1 MAWTDEEELRDLRK
15 VGFCEMFSV
24 EPISKDADML
34 RVIPLYRHAQ
44 PAPEREQIRREHA
57 EWSDATFGDV
67 GPVGPLK
74 HLSKEA
80 LESAAEPG
88 DLSEWV
94 DMQFLLW
101 DAQRRAGISDEQIT
115 QAMVEKLAVNKQRE
129 WPEPKD
135 GEPRLHIKA
144 QPVSVVPDGLRQ
156 ALSNAGIAAPESD
169 EMLAATCEKYIQM
182 LVTWV
187 KDRKPFQ
194 PAPVVPDEIEPDDGN
209 TFDYVDGWNGF
220 RAAMLQSKY
229 RDLSQPV
236 DPQIS
241 EYEKIMLR
249 AGNSPVTPDGY
260 TLVPVDL
267 TPEMREAFHVAN
279 EEYESGH
286 YDVWSPDHQWQAMLA
301 AAPQQ

>member
-1 MAWTDEEELRDLRK
+1 MTTITKEQAQKIIDAADEVITALAGTNDDVHPDNSTKMTQLYDDLNDHYAPPEVVRELARIALASLTAEPVAWTDEEELRDLRK

-57 EWSDATFGDV
+57 EWSDKTFGDV
-67 GPVGPLK
+67 GPIGPLK

-80 LESAAEPG
+80 LEAAADPS
-88 DLSEWV
+88 DPLEWA

-101 DAQRRAGISDEQIT
+101 DAQRRMGLSDEFIT
-115 QAMVEKLAVNKQRE
+115 RAMIEKLAVNKQRQ

-144 QPVSVVPDGLRQ
+144 QPAPVVPDGLRQ

-169 EMLAATCEKYIQM
+169 EMLAATHEKYTQM

-187 KDRKPFQ
+187 RDRKPFQ
-194 PAPVVPDEIEPDDGN
+194 PAP
-209 TFDYVDGWNGF
+209 
-220 RAAMLQSKY
+220 
-229 RDLSQPV
+229 
-236 DPQIS
+236 
-241 EYEKIMLR
+241 
-249 AGNSPVTPDGY
+249 
-260 TLVPVDL
+260 
-267 TPEMREAFHVAN
+267 
-279 EEYESGH
+279 
-286 YDVWSPDHQWQAMLA
+286 
-301 AAPQQ
+301 QQEVK